1 MHGTE
6 SIIKKTNKLQANQMI
21 MKKTSRFQAY
31 IESECTQEFE
41 VDGENTMSFN
51 LEMRIWVIL

>member
-1 MHGTE
+1 
-6 SIIKKTNKLQANQMI
+6 